1 MWAQQPKDIAA
12 APVPSP
18 TLAVKKVFIS
28 SAGGEEVD
36 PQTFGVPDMN
46 PTRPN
51 NQFYAALEES
61 GKYETVSAPSDADLI
76 LETRFTH
83 SLTLRPDVSH
93 PTYAPVLKRKIL
105 DPKTGGSASQ

>member
-12 APVPSP
+12 APVPSQ

-46 PTRPN
+46 PTRPY
-51 NQFYAALEES
+51 NQFYAALEDS
-61 GKYETVSAPSDADLI
+61 GKYEA
-76 LETRFTH
+76 
-83 SLTLRPDVSH
+83 
-93 PTYAPVLKRKIL
+93 YAPVLKRKIL
-105 DPKTGGSASQ
+105 DPRTGGSSLGLHGSRPDPGWATFQRKAGKRF